1 MRRDFVFVSF
11 FFFFPLR
18 THTYLCIS
26 QRCLSYLYCCSNL
39 VKNPFVGTPE
49 RPNNINISRIFGC
62 TRGQH
67 SIAPEAKISPIFG
80 VSRQS
85 VHFSSRFFIVGLPF
99 ARLTGPPPRAAS
111 AVPASSRG
119 GVRKVRNAGPIPE
132 MSPPVCHYTVLDLT
146 ILTNMCFYI
155 SMLNYL
161 SCCCCAPKISQEN
174 YNGDVQF

>member
-1 MRRDFVFVSF
+1 M
-11 FFFFPLR
+11 
-18 THTYLCIS
+18 H
-26 QRCLSYLYCCSNL
+26 
-39 VKNPFVGTPE
+39 E
-49 RPNNINISRIFGC
+49 RPAFDC
-62 TRGQH
+62 TIGQH
-67 SIAPEAKISPIFG
+67 SIAREANRSPFFR
-80 VSRQS
+80 VPRPDA
-85 VHFSSRFFIVGLPF
+85 HFSACFFLVGLPL
-99 ARLTGPPPRAAS
+99 ARLTGPPPGAAS